1 MVKNARHY
9 HVVSADMIGSSRFL
23 KDNRD
28 DLYKV
33 VLDDFYKM
41 IRSAQI
47 ALSKKYRFINRDKLA
62 GIYPIGGDSFWMF
75 IPASKEN
82 QIVED
87 SFSFT
92 IKVIRDIK
100 KSFTDKFAM
109 HGLDIRIGIH
119 TTVKERMPDG
129 STDWV
134 KFDEGV
140 GTLKK
145 DFVYK
150 MPLFNRIFSRDF
162 VVARR
167 LEQSAQDK
175 KFESNMLFSREF
187 VLRMIDYGGVSSS
200 RHVGQKVFMKL
211 KNGSKF
217 VFIRCL
223 VSEIE
228 TESIREK
235 LAECRVNELYELK

>member
-1 MVKNARHY
+1 
-9 HVVSADMIGSSRFL
+9 MIGSSRFL

-28 DLYKV
+28 ELYKV

-47 ALSKKYRFINRDKLA
+47 ALSKKYRFINKDKLA

-100 KSFTDKFAM
+100 KNFTDKFTV
-109 HGLDIRIGIH
+109 HGLDIRVGVH

-134 KFDEGV
+134 QLDEGV

-145 DFVYK
+145 DVVYK

-167 LEQSAQDK
+167 LEQSAQEK
-175 KFESNMLFSREF
+175 KFESNMLFSKEF
-187 VLRMIDYGGVSSS
+187 VHRMIDYGGISSS
-200 RHVGQKVFMKL
+200 RHLEQKVFIKL
-211 KNGSKF
+211 KNGSKLVF
-217 VFIRCL
+217 VQRL
-223 VSEIE
+223 VSEIT
-228 TESIREK
+228 TEQIREK
-235 LAECRVNELYELK
+235 LEECRVNEIYELI